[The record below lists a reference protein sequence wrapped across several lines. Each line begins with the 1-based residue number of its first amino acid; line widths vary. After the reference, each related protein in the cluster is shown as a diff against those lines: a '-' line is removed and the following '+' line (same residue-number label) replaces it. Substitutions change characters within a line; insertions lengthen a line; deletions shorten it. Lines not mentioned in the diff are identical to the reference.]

1 MKSSLV
7 LSNALIAVATLG
19 SILFAPVAAAADSQ
33 DRDTPMLVRLKP
45 DPNAVWLTA
54 RLNGALQVRNGCV
67 YFISRESKESS
78 LTIWPSSYQLLESNG
93 KAEGV
98 IDSLTGHSVKFGVQT
113 SFGGGEAKHVPAA
126 MLEAKIP
133 SPCTGRRNFIYFSN
147 E

>member
-1 MKSSLV
+1 MKSSPV

-45 DPNAVWLTA
+45 DPKAVWLTA
-54 RLNGALQVRNGCV
+54 RLNGALQVRDGCV
-67 YFISRESKESS
+67 YFISRESKEWS

-126 MLEAKIP
+126 MLETKIP
-133 SPCTGRRNFIYFSN
+133 SACTGKRSFIYFSI

>member
-1 MKSSLV
+1 MKSSPV

-45 DPNAVWLTA
+45 DPKAVWLTA
-54 RLNGALQVRNGCV
+54 RLNGALQVRDGCV
-67 YFISRESKESS
+67 YFISRESKEWS

-98 IDSLTGHSVKFGVQT
+98 TDSLTGHSVKLGVQT

-126 MLEAKIP
+126 MLETNIP
-133 SPCTGRRNFIYFSN
+133 SACIGKRSFIYFSN